1 MRSKNPLRTS
11 RAVDQKQRQE
21 RQQYHD
27 EGIRMADADDWLY
40 LGVRERMFE
49 RGNRLGPSQRLF
61 RYPET
66 MFGTFGHFRIVGVT
80 GHFALGVQK
89 IMEGSDISSSAQ
101 ERRNL

>member
-1 MRSKNPLRTS
+1 MS
-11 RAVDQKQRQE
+11 RAVDQKQSQE

-27 EGIRMADADDWLY
+27 EGIRLADADDWLY

-66 MFGTFGHFRIVGVT
+66 MFGTFGHFRIAGVT

-89 IMEGSDISSSAQ
+89 EHGGQRYQFISSRKAESL
-101 ERRNL
+101 RSN